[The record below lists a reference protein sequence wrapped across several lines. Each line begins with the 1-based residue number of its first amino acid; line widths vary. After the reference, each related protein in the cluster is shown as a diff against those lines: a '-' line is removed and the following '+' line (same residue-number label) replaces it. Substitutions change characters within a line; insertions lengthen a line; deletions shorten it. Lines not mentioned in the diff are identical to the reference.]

1 MSRSSV
7 HLAAALVATL
17 TIALFF
23 VSTVVGEATGG
34 HTAVARVKA

>member
-1 MSRSSV
+1 MSLSSV

-23 VSTVVGEATGG
+23 VSTVAGEATGG